1 MRSIKELMEEM
12 GFNKDAPIETQK
24 AFIKHLIASA
34 QELRPTKVEPPTS
47 EQKKVEVTP
56 VQLEF
61 DLGDRRVS

>member
-1 MRSIKELMEEM
+1 MRSMKEIMEEM
-12 GFNKDAPIETQK
+12 GFNKDAPTETQK

-34 QELRPTKVEPPTS
+34 QQLRPTKAEPSQVEN
-47 EQKKVEVTP
+47 KKTNETP

>member
-12 GFNKDAPIETQK
+12 GFNKDAPVETQK

-34 QELRPTKVEPPTS
+34 NQLDQTKVEPTPA
-47 EQKKVEVTP
+47 QKKNIEIAP
-56 VQLEF
+56 IQLEF